1 MKWFI
6 LRADSI
12 HFVRYFYVFQ
22 PSFSM
27 LFPNMLIDN
36 MIGSCLKTRVFSNKM
51 ISVLNTR
58 VLWNEL

>member
-1 MKWFI
+1 MKWLI

-12 HFVRYFYVFQ
+12 HFVCYFYVFQ

-36 MIGSCLKTRVFSNKM
+36 MIGSRLKTRAFSNKM

-58 VLWNEL
+58 VL

>member
-1 MKWFI
+1 MKWLI

-12 HFVRYFYVFQ
+12 YFVRYFYVFQ

-36 MIGSCLKTRVFSNKM
+36 MIGSRLKTRVFSNKI

-58 VLWNEL
+58 VLRNEL

>member
-1 MKWFI
+1 MKWLI
-6 LRADSI
+6 LRVDSI

-36 MIGSCLKTRVFSNKM
+36 MIGSRLKTRVFLNKM

-58 VLWNEL
+58 VL

>member
-1 MKWFI
+1 MKWLI

-27 LFPNMLIDN
+27 FFPNVLIDN
-36 MIGSCLKTRVFSNKM
+36 MIGSRLKTRAFLNKM

>member
-1 MKWFI
+1 MKWLI
-6 LRADSI
+6 LRVDSI

-58 VLWNEL
+58 VL

>member
-1 MKWFI
+1 MKWLI

-12 HFVRYFYVFQ
+12 PFVCYFYACQ

-27 LFPNMLIDN
+27 HFPNVLIDN
-36 MIGSCLKTRVFSNKM
+36 MIGSRLKTRVFLNKM

-58 VLWNEL
+58 VL

>member
-1 MKWFI
+1 
-6 LRADSI
+6 
-12 HFVRYFYVFQ
+12 
-22 PSFSM
+22 M

-58 VLWNEL
+58 VL

>member
-1 MKWFI
+1 MKWLI

-12 HFVRYFYVFQ
+12 HFVRYFYAFQ

-27 LFPNMLIDN
+27 IFPNLLIDS
-36 MIGSCLKTRVFSNKM
+36 MIESRLKTRVFSNKI

-58 VLWNEL
+58 VLRNES

>member
-1 MKWFI
+1 MKWLI

-12 HFVRYFYVFQ
+12 HFVCYFYVFQ

-27 LFPNMLIDN
+27 LFPNVLIDN
-36 MIGSCLKTRVFSNKM
+36 MIGSRLKTRVFLNKM

>member
-1 MKWFI
+1 MKWLI
-6 LRADSI
+6 LRVASV

-36 MIGSCLKTRVFSNKM
+36 MIGSRLKTRVFSNKM

-58 VLWNEL
+58 VL

>member
-1 MKWFI
+1 MKWLI

-27 LFPNMLIDN
+27 IFPNVLIDN
-36 MIGSCLKTRVFSNKM
+36 MIGSRLKTRVFLNKM

-58 VLWNEL
+58 VL

>member
-1 MKWFI
+1 MKWLI

-12 HFVRYFYVFQ
+12 HFVCYFYVFQ

-36 MIGSCLKTRVFSNKM
+36 MIGSRLKTRVFSNKM